1 MWYCISLSLIDL
13 YGLHIL
19 KHAHSLTEMPF
30 NLTIGSIF
38 NCGFCRTV
46 VYEYL
51 AEKRE
56 DMQKSKDSQS
66 KPSES
71 KESASVDSQLHC
83 NTSVNEVDGEKSANG
98 KVCVSDH
105 FRPLQDFAL

>member
-1 MWYCISLSLIDL
+1 MLLDS
-13 YGLHIL
+13 
-19 KHAHSLTEMPF
+19 
-30 NLTIGSIF
+30 TIGSIF

-56 DMQKSKDSQS
+56 DMQMSKDSQS

-71 KESASVDSQLHC
+71 KESASV
-83 NTSVNEVDGEKSANG
+83 NG

-105 FRPLQDFAL
+105 FRTLFCGPQFEVGDGYFDQGKSSRESKFERHVTKCRKPLQDFAL

>member
-1 MWYCISLSLIDL
+1 M
-13 YGLHIL
+13 
-19 KHAHSLTEMPF
+19 
-30 NLTIGSIF
+30 
-38 NCGFCRTV
+38 

-83 NTSVNEVDGEKSANG
+83 NTSVNELDGEKSANG

-105 FRPLQDFAL
+105 FRTLFCGPQFEVGDGYFDQGKS

>member
-1 MWYCISLSLIDL
+1 
-13 YGLHIL
+13 
-19 KHAHSLTEMPF
+19 MPF
-30 NLTIGSIF
+30 NSTNGSTF
-38 NCGFCRTV
+38 NCGFCLTV
-46 VYEYL
+46 VYKYL

-66 KPSES
+66 KPPES

-83 NTSVNEVDGEKSANG
+83 NTEVDGEKSANG

-105 FRPLQDFAL
+105 FRTLFCGPQ

>member
-1 MWYCISLSLIDL
+1 
-13 YGLHIL
+13 
-19 KHAHSLTEMPF
+19 MPF
-30 NLTIGSIF
+30 NSTIGSTF
-38 NCGFCRTV
+38 NCGFCRTA

-51 AEKRE
+51 AGKRE
-56 DMQKSKDSQS
+56 DIQKSKDSQ
-66 KPSES
+66 S

-105 FRPLQDFAL
+105 FRTLFCGPQFEVGDGYFDQGKS